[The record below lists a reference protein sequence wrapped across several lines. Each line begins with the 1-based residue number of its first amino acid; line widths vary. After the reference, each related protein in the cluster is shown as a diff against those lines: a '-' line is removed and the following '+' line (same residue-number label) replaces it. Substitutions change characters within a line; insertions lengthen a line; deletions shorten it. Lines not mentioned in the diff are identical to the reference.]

1 MGPTLHRL
9 WCCCRHP
16 PERRLRNGCRACSNG
31 HANRLVIWNFS
42 AASCPT
48 LGRTAQRQAQIA
60 RKMPRPR
67 ENHRGMLKDA
77 DYSDKMRS
85 RPTVSVIIANHNG
98 GAHLGDAIKSVQ
110 KQTLRNIEII
120 VSDSLGRL

>member
-1 MGPTLHRL
+1 
-9 WCCCRHP
+9 
-16 PERRLRNGCRACSNG
+16 
-31 HANRLVIWNFS
+31 
-42 AASCPT
+42 
-48 LGRTAQRQAQIA
+48 
-60 RKMPRPR
+60 MPRPR

-120 VSDSLGRL
+120 VSDDASDDSSVAIVTRLMADDARVRLLSSDCNRGPAAARNKALDIAKGEWIAIVDSDDFIHP